1 MTLSSITV
9 AAARENRQAIVV
21 MCLGILC
28 LGVNDALAKWLTSSY
43 PPIQIIFLRN
53 LLAMPMITAIV
64 LWTGGSRALRTRRPG
79 IHAFRG
85 LLLIGGGYT
94 FFRGLEVLPLAE
106 ATSLIFAAPIFIT
119 ALSVP
124 LLREPVGWRRWA
136 AVIVGFLGV
145 LIIVRPG
152 AAAFQPASL
161 FVVGT
166 AMFYALGMISARWI
180 GRSEDVWTMMFYIVL
195 FPLLFSGLMVPFVW
209 EPPDMAHLP
218 LFLGLAVFGTLGM
231 TLITQA
237 FRLASAAIV
246 APFEYTAMFWAVVWA
261 WVFLSDAPA
270 RWITEL
276 DLELMDPIF
285 DHRAPPRGPRSI
297 AAPGAARLRGRHAA
311 AFQLAGEVRREG
323 VHAPRVPATQFVLGD
338 ALQPAMDDSAD
349 VPGDFSDP
357 RELDLLLVA
366 TLEWRGPADGG
377 WRCR

>member
-9 AAARENRQAIVV
+9 AAARENRQAIAV

-43 PPIQIIFLRN
+43 PPLQIIFVRN

-64 LWTGGSRALRTRRPG
+64 LWTGGARALRTRHLG

-85 LLLIGGGYT
+85 LLMVGGAYT

-124 LLREPVGWRRWA
+124 LLREAVGWRRWA
-136 AVIVGFLGV
+136 AVIVGFIGV

-180 GRSEDVWTMMFYIVL
+180 GRGEDVWTMMFYIVL
-195 FPLLFSGLMVPFVW
+195 FPLLFSALMVPFVW
-209 EPPDMAHLP
+209 QTPDMAHLP

-237 FRLASAAIV
+237 FRLAQAAIV
-246 APFEYTAMFWAVVWA
+246 APFEYTALIWASVLGWLVWGDIPG
-261 WVFLSDAPA
+261 L
-270 RWITEL
+270 WIYV
-276 DLELMDPIF
+276 
-285 DHRAPPRGPRSI
+285 
-297 AAPGAARLRGRHAA
+297 GAAVIIASGIYIVVRETRPAGR
-311 AFQLAGEVRREG
+311 EV
-323 VHAPRVPATQFVLGD
+323 
-338 ALQPAMDDSAD
+338 
-349 VPGDFSDP
+349 
-357 RELDLLLVA
+357 
-366 TLEWRGPADGG
+366 
-377 WRCR
+377 